1 MTVEMEASVENGFGH
16 REPTTPST
24 RPGSGFSDVRS
35 PPLEGLDTHSE
46 RFQLEAFN
54 KARASGGG
62 SAKMGRFLS
71 FGRSPKPSGGQEMP
85 ATPENLQLDELLL
98 FSEDS
103 LPVSLL
109 KHNPDNA
116 SRAVKMFQSVL
127 QYMGVHGE
135 MLGAMAALELAQKLL
150 HQGLKRVELRDEL
163 YMQLIKQT
171 RGNPNPTAKAKAWQL
186 FYLTA
191 ATMPPTK
198 DFMSLVSEYVHTSAH
213 EEEEVAEVR
222 ELAVKTWQAMK
233 RTAKAGQRRTLPDM
247 QEIDA
252 LFKGQKQNCVVY
264 FLDETFEELAYDASS
279 TVAEAVE
286 ALAGQIKLENYQT
299 FSLFAVSK
307 AKPPTEPGAT
317 AYDEHML
324 MDDNRFIS
332 DIMYEFKQL
341 KAKEGAAPRLLF
353 KKRMFRETD
362 ETVTEPQFVALSYIQ
377 AQHDYLQGQYP
388 VIREDA
394 AQMCALQMQ
403 AEHGP
408 TLADDAAGFES
419 ALEKFVVKQIL
430 TSRPRQEWLQDV
442 ASRYRALS
450 QFSKDDA
457 RTQYLRI
464 IRSLPYGNSIFFTVK
479 RIEDPI
485 GLLPP
490 KLILGINKRGVHFF
504 RPVPKEYLHSA
515 ELRDIMQFG
524 SSSQAVFFKMRVA
537 GVLHI
542 FQFETKQGEDICM
555 ALQTHIND
563 IMMKRYSKAKAAQ
576 EGGADISA
584 APSGGD
590 FGPKYQQHVG
600 ELQRQLDEARAS
612 LQDREAQLVQLT
624 EERQALAD
632 ELGVLKGMGG
642 GSVGGN
648 AAAELAALNI
658 SGSDSESM
666 KKIEARINAVLAE
679 KSAIESKL
687 QRMEA
692 SYKAEIE
699 ALKAGGAGTAGSVV
713 AAAAAA
719 EAVREK
725 EKKINELIEDLGNK
739 ELLLSEAQA
748 NLAATSNQRKELD
761 ELRDMKA
768 DVERREK
775 AQAEVISQQAKRL
788 EELDALYR
796 DESILRKKIF
806 NQMEDMKG
814 KIRVYCRVRPILQ
827 MEKDRGQTEAIQI
840 PDELSIALQ
849 WKGQKKEWSF
859 DAVFGADT
867 PQEKV
872 FEDTKHL
879 IQSAVDGYNVCI
891 FAYGQTGSGK
901 TFTIYGNDKLPGL
914 TPKGVTE
921 LFHVMDRDSGKCSFR
936 ISCYM
941 LELYCDDLADL
952 LADHKKGDKLHK
964 APKLEIKKDPKG
976 VVTVPGATIV
986 DNITTPRELMDTIEA
1001 GLARRRVSSTAMNRE
1016 SSRSHLIITI
1026 CIESTNLQTQ
1036 NVARG
1041 KLSFVDLAGSERN
1054 KKSQAVGEQLK
1065 EAQAINKSLSALGNV
1080 ISALATSQGHVPY
1093 RDHKLTMLMS
1103 DSIGGTAKTLM
1114 FVNVSPVD
1122 GNLDETQNS
1131 LQYAQRVSTIRNDVS
1146 KHENSAEV
1154 MKLKKTIDYWKEQ
1167 AGLPPHKRDYVD
1179 LEEIQD
1185 QKQNGDDFPTLVSA
1199 DWLLQHLGEPGIKV
1213 LDATWYLPNAGKDAQ
1228 AEHRAVRIPGALWFD
1243 VDRISDPES
1252 QLPHM
1257 LPSERQFAAAADA
1270 LGVSPDDRL
1279 VIYDNQ
1285 GIFSSARAWWTW
1297 HVFGHTR
1304 VAVLDGGL
1312 PAWKAAGGALETSR
1326 VDEAALHAP
1335 AAALR
1340 APPASTSYPARL
1352 DAQQVRGW
1360 QQVLANV
1367 GSATELVVDARPT
1380 ARWRGE
1386 APEPRPGLP
1395 SGHIPGSVS
1404 LQWSDVLQEGRLKP
1418 LEQLA
1423 AAFSGAGVDLQG
1435 RPLVFTCGTGTTA
1448 CILLLAA
1455 RQVAPE
1461 AAAAVYDG
1469 SWSEWGQ
1476 LPGVPVEAAPGSQ
1489 SQ

>member
-1 MTVEMEASVENGFGH
+1 MTVEMEASAENGFGH

-35 PPLEGLDTHSE
+35 PALEGLDSHSE

-54 KARASGGG
+54 RARASGGG
-62 SAKMGRFLS
+62 GAKMGRFLS
-71 FGRSPKPSGGQEMP
+71 FGRSPKPSAGAELP
-85 ATPENLQLDELLL
+85 ATPESLQLDDLLL

-163 YMQLIKQT
+163 YMQLVKQT
-171 RGNPNPTAKAKAWQL
+171 RGNPNPAARTKAWQL

-198 DFMSLVSEYVHTSAH
+198 DFMGLVSDYVHTCAH
-213 EEEEVAEVR
+213 EAEEEPEIR
-222 ELAVKTWQAMK
+222 ELASKTWHAMK

-252 LFKGQKQNCVVY
+252 LFKGVKQNCVVY
-264 FLDETFEELAYDASS
+264 FLDETFEELAYDAST
-279 TVAEAVE
+279 TVMEAVE

-299 FSLFAVSK
+299 FSLFAVHK
-307 AKPPTEPGAT
+307 AKGAAEPGMPS
-317 AYDEHML
+317 YDEHTL
-324 MDDNRFIS
+324 MDDNRFIA

-341 KAKEGAAPRLLF
+341 KAKEGVTCKLLF

-362 ETVTEPQFVALSYIQ
+362 ETVTEPQFVNLSYIQ

-408 TLADDAAGFES
+408 TLGDDPAAFEA
-419 ALEKFVVKQIL
+419 ALEKYMVKQIL
-430 TSRPRQEWLQDV
+430 TSRPRQEWMADV
-442 ASRYRALS
+442 SARYRALA

-464 IRSLPYGNSIFFTVK
+464 IRSLPYGNSIFFSVK

-576 EGGADISA
+576 EGGADLA
-584 APSGGD
+584 AAGGGGD
-590 FGPKYQQHVG
+590 FGPKYQAHVG
-600 ELQRQLDEARAS
+600 ELQRQLDEARAALAEKDAS
-612 LQDREAQLVQLT
+612 LAQLS

-632 ELGVLKGMGG
+632 ELNVLKGMGG
-642 GSVGGN
+642 VAAGAAAGA
-648 AAAELAALNI
+648 AAAELAALDL
-658 SGSDSESM
+658 SGGDSEAM
-666 KKIEARINAVLAE
+666 KKVEARINAVLAE
-679 KSAIESKL
+679 KAALESKL
-687 QRMEA
+687 ARMEA
-692 SYKAEIE
+692 SYKSEID
-699 ALKAGGAGTAGSVV
+699 ALKEGSSVAAG

-719 EAVREK
+719 SAEAIREK
-725 EKKINELIEDLGNK
+725 EKKINELIEDLGSK

-748 NLAATSNQRKELD
+748 QLAATANQRKELE
-761 ELRDMKA
+761 ELRELKE

-775 AQAEVISQQAKRL
+775 AQAEVIAQQAKRL

-796 DESILRKKIF
+796 DEAIMRKKIF

-840 PDELSIALQ
+840 PDELTIALQ
-849 WKGQKKEWSF
+849 WKGQKREWSF
-859 DAVFGADT
+859 DSVFGATT
-867 PQEKV
+867 PQDKV

-921 LFHVMDRDSGKCSFR
+921 LYNIMDRDSGKYSFR
-936 ISCYM
+936 VSCFM
-941 LELYCDDLADL
+941 LELYCDDLTDL
-952 LADHKKGDKLHK
+952 LAEHKKGDKLYK

-976 VVTVPGATIV
+976 VVSVPGTTVV
-986 DNITTPRELMDTIEA
+986 DNITSARELMDVIES
-1001 GLARRRVSSTAMNRE
+1001 GLARRRVASTQMNRE
-1016 SSRSHLIITI
+1016 SSRSHLIITV

-1041 KLSFVDLAGSERN
+1041 KLSFVDLAGSERV
-1054 KKSQAVGEQLK
+1054 KKSQAAGEQLK

-1080 ISALATSQGHVPY
+1080 ISALATNQGHVPY

-1122 GNLDETQNS
+1122 ANLDETQNS

-1146 KHENSAEV
+1146 KNENSAEV
-1154 MKLKKTIDYWKEQ
+1154 LKLRKQIDYWKEQ

-1185 QKQNGDDFPTLVSA
+1185 QKQN
-1199 DWLLQHLGEPGIKV
+1199 
-1213 LDATWYLPNAGKDAQ
+1213 
-1228 AEHRAVRIPGALWFD
+1228 
-1243 VDRISDPES
+1243 PE
-1252 QLPHM
+1252 
-1257 LPSERQFAAAADA
+1257 
-1270 LGVSPDDRL
+1270 V
-1279 VIYDNQ
+1279 
-1285 GIFSSARAWWTW
+1285 
-1297 HVFGHTR
+1297 
-1304 VAVLDGGL
+1304 
-1312 PAWKAAGGALETSR
+1312 
-1326 VDEAALHAP
+1326 
-1335 AAALR
+1335 
-1340 APPASTSYPARL
+1340 
-1352 DAQQVRGW
+1352 
-1360 QQVLANV
+1360 
-1367 GSATELVVDARPT
+1367 
-1380 ARWRGE
+1380 
-1386 APEPRPGLP
+1386 
-1395 SGHIPGSVS
+1395 
-1404 LQWSDVLQEGRLKP
+1404 
-1418 LEQLA
+1418 
-1423 AAFSGAGVDLQG
+1423 
-1435 RPLVFTCGTGTTA
+1435 
-1448 CILLLAA
+1448 
-1455 RQVAPE
+1455 
-1461 AAAAVYDG
+1461 
-1469 SWSEWGQ
+1469 
-1476 LPGVPVEAAPGSQ
+1476 
-1489 SQ
+1489 

>member
-1 MTVEMEASVENGFGH
+1 MTVEMEHSGENGYGQ
-16 REPTTPST
+16 REPMTPST
-24 RPGSGFSDVRS
+24 APPAGFSDLRS
-35 PPLEGLDTHSE
+35 PPLEGLDSHLD

-62 SAKMGRFLS
+62 AKMGRFLS
-71 FGRSPKPSGGQEMP
+71 FGRSPKPSTGETP
-85 ATPENLQLDELLL
+85 ATPENLQLDDLML

-116 SRAVKMFQSVL
+116 TRAVKMFQSVL

-163 YMQLIKQT
+163 YLQLVKQT
-171 RGNPNPTAKAKAWQL
+171 RGNPNGPARTKAWQL

-191 ATMPPTK
+191 ATMPPSK
-198 DFMSLVSEYVHTSAH
+198 DFMGIISEYVHTCSH
-213 EEEEVAEVR
+213 NQEEEAEIR
-222 ELAVKTWQAMK
+222 DLASKTWHAMK

-252 LFKGQKQNCVVY
+252 LFKGVKQNCVVY
-264 FLDETFEELAYDASS
+264 FLDETFEELAFDAST

-299 FSLFAVSK
+299 FSLFAVHRAK
-307 AKPPTEPGAT
+307 APTEPGMST
-317 AYDEHML
+317 MDDHVVL
-324 MDDNRFIS
+324 DDNRFIA

-341 KAKEGAAPRLLF
+341 KAKEGNVSKLLF

-362 ETVTEPQFVALSYIQ
+362 ETITESQFVNLSYIQ

-403 AEHGP
+403 AEYGP
-408 TLADDAAGFES
+408 TLSDDPATFEA
-419 ALEKFVVKQIL
+419 ALEKFMVKQIL
-430 TSRPRQEWLQDV
+430 TSRPRQEWLTDV
-442 ASRYRALS
+442 SSRYRALS

-576 EGGADISA
+576 DGGVDIGA
-584 APSGGD
+584 APGGGGD
-590 FGPKYQQHVG
+590 FGPKYQAHVG
-600 ELQRQLDEARAS
+600 ELQRQLDEARAA
-612 LQDREAQLVQLT
+612 LEAKEGQLSALT
-624 EERQALAD
+624 EEKQALSD
-632 ELGVLKGMGG
+632 ELNVLRGMGG
-642 GSVGGN
+642 IAAGAGAG
-648 AAAELAALNI
+648 AAAAGLAALDL
-658 SGSDSESM
+658 SGGDAEAM
-666 KKIEARINAVLAE
+666 KQVEARINAVLAE
-679 KSAIESKL
+679 KAAMESKL
-687 QRMEA
+687 TRMEA
-692 SYKAEIE
+692 QYKSEIE
-699 ALKAGGAGTAGSVV
+699 SLKGGAAMGAAAAS
-713 AAAAAA
+713 AAAAA

-725 EKKINELIEDLGNK
+725 ETKINELIEELGGK
-739 ELLLSEAQA
+739 EMLLSEAQSQ
-748 NLAATSNQRKELD
+748 LAATSNQRKELE
-761 ELRDMKA
+761 ELRELKD

-788 EELDALYR
+788 EELDSLYR
-796 DESILRKKIF
+796 DEAIMRKKIF

-814 KIRVYCRVRPILQ
+814 KIRVYARVRPILQ
-827 MEKDRGQTEAIQI
+827 MEKDRGQVEALQI
-840 PDELSIALQ
+840 PDELTLALQ

-859 DAVFGADT
+859 DSVFSATT
-867 PQEKV
+867 PQDKV

-901 TFTIYGNDKLPGL
+901 TFTIYGSESLPGL
-914 TPKGVTE
+914 TPRGVTE
-921 LFHVMDRDSGKCSFR
+921 LYKVMDRDSGKCSFR

-952 LADHKKGDKLHK
+952 LQEHKKGDRLHK
-964 APKLEIKKDPKG
+964 VPKLEIKKDPKG
-976 VVTVPGATIV
+976 VVTVPGTTVV
-986 DNITTPRELMDTIEA
+986 DNITTPRELLSVIEA
-1001 GLARRRVSSTAMNRE
+1001 GLGRRRTASTQMNRE
-1016 SSRSHLIITI
+1016 SSRSHLIITV
-1026 CIESTNLQTQ
+1026 CVESTNLQTQ

-1041 KLSFVDLAGSERN
+1041 KLSFVDLAGSERV
-1054 KKSQAVGEQLK
+1054 KKSQAAGDQLK

-1080 ISALATSQGHVPY
+1080 ISALATSQAHVPY

-1122 GNLDETQNS
+1122 ANLDETQNS
-1131 LQYAQRVSTIRNDVS
+1131 LQYAQRVSTIKNDVS
-1146 KHENSAEV
+1146 KHENSSEV
-1154 MKLKKTIDYWKEQ
+1154 LKIKKQVDYWKEQ

-1185 QKQNGDDFPTLVSA
+1185 AQQNGD
-1199 DWLLQHLGEPGIKV
+1199 Q
-1213 LDATWYLPNAGKDAQ
+1213 
-1228 AEHRAVRIPGALWFD
+1228 
-1243 VDRISDPES
+1243 
-1252 QLPHM
+1252 
-1257 LPSERQFAAAADA
+1257 
-1270 LGVSPDDRL
+1270 
-1279 VIYDNQ
+1279 
-1285 GIFSSARAWWTW
+1285 
-1297 HVFGHTR
+1297 
-1304 VAVLDGGL
+1304 
-1312 PAWKAAGGALETSR
+1312 
-1326 VDEAALHAP
+1326 
-1335 AAALR
+1335 
-1340 APPASTSYPARL
+1340 
-1352 DAQQVRGW
+1352 
-1360 QQVLANV
+1360 
-1367 GSATELVVDARPT
+1367 
-1380 ARWRGE
+1380 
-1386 APEPRPGLP
+1386 
-1395 SGHIPGSVS
+1395 
-1404 LQWSDVLQEGRLKP
+1404 
-1418 LEQLA
+1418 
-1423 AAFSGAGVDLQG
+1423 
-1435 RPLVFTCGTGTTA
+1435 
-1448 CILLLAA
+1448 
-1455 RQVAPE
+1455 
-1461 AAAAVYDG
+1461 
-1469 SWSEWGQ
+1469 
-1476 LPGVPVEAAPGSQ
+1476 
-1489 SQ
+1489 